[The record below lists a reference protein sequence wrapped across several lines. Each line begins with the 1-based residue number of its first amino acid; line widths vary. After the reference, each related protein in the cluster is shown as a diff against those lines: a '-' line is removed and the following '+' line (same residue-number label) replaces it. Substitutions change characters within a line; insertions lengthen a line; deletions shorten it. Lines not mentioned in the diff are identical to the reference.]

1 MERRKAKISAVC
13 ISIIMI
19 LSVFMTVI
27 GIYAFKNPMV
37 NKNSYGAGLSANLN
51 YNEDDYVGRIGDRT
65 AYMNEQD
72 YANLSNWEPITN
84 QNNDL
89 ENFLIQEGKY
99 QGKNG
104 YLTEDVTLN
113 WKNFTFDSRVRA
125 ALAPKR
131 AGALNVQL
139 DGCGYT
145 ITYVGDSE
153 IVDTGSGLQGGRT
166 DADYHNLPMQQ
177 CQVYNDITSGVLV
190 GNDGSDIAGR
200 NEAKEGYAKD
210 SKDNDKVGYHAFG
223 GMLNVLSK
231 DGVLKN
237 FKFKIDS
244 THAFYYIDRRE
255 DDGEGSIN
263 TVGKR
268 QGWFKVQVA
277 FGGLVGYNNG
287 GSIDNV
293 SVELASNKYLYA
305 SSFKGN
311 KADHS
316 TWSDHIFSERDTVA
330 AIMQGLVVGVNDGG
344 SITNVSSTMKQNS
357 GMKIAAG
364 SAWWTLDNVEY
375 ASTGATLLGGIC
387 GAMFG
392 NGKMSNLYLNVESGA
407 YLDVDL
413 RKYTS
418 NDQYKYTGYKIIG
431 GIVASNVSGNI
442 SSAMVTGN
450 MDFLR
455 TWGDIEGEFNFG
467 TAANGNL
474 AVKRATV
481 LKSIFVAEGTQPTN
495 MIYKNANGGTTS
507 DIANP
512 HPDNEEAS
520 MQNSNSNTG
529 YRPVSQMVRLQ
540 TRGYDNGNNQNEIK
554 YYFSHDAYDVV
565 GENNKVPV
573 YDKAM
578 IFVPEG
584 KLLWDLYGKLVY
596 DNLYKGATNEDIP
609 YYYETPEAK
618 IYVGN
623 TGAGEI
629 GFYTKVNANSSN
641 ASQDIYEN
649 SNKQGE
655 FWQEMSDQNRAR
667 RAGVENSKLYY
678 NGTTYQLKLKVDIGD
693 GSGYKLYDQGLN
705 IRNVGDLKNAK
716 KLTGGA
722 PVELYCEVKEGET
735 EETTVAYANIDKR
748 LLITLND
755 ITGMDRTL
763 EILKRDLIVTTTEG
777 YTYGESTVF
786 DNIQVSFGKSESD
799 PANSGL
805 VDGEAML
812 WQEITFNPDSN
823 GVVTIDLNVAG
834 HHMLRPSSNNYV
846 LKSAVSDDV
855 YNESTTFTAYI
866 LPHEITVEDGI
877 YIRGTAVNGKFE
889 IVNNR
894 DFGDA
899 DKNNE
904 KRKIRIS
911 ARFNDGHFTADGI
924 ILTTASGN
932 TYEFDSSNMT
942 EYTQTARGLY
952 YIEYTVTN
960 NGDESNTS
968 GVLKS
973 IGWKNYKVQN
983 YNVEIN
989 YADKTETI
997 TSEHRYG
1004 DKVALEATPTDSEV
1018 FVGWRFVEGSSNYT
1032 AFTNMDDNR
1041 QYLTYKQN
1049 DFFKIKG
1056 DIKLEAVYIARD
1068 ESKYLQYYTDN
1079 YGAIL
1084 RTRQADS
1091 DVPSRQYT
1099 LPQNMG
1105 WKFKE
1110 WQKIDNIQGV
1120 EGRVVFFRTV
1130 YEGNDDPAT
1139 VQLIQDGEVSWEHF
1153 GRAITLKAGRK
1164 YLVNDSLVQVLD
1176 KDLTIYAINNMI
1188 ITDVTDE
1195 STEDN
1200 DYPKTSLR
1208 HRSFQYGDTL
1218 YINLTFTYGG
1228 FGQSYITGSTEGMTE
1243 DEIRKAN
1250 KPKIELFGFD
1260 ENDFTEYVRQGNIYQ
1275 LSIVITMQELECRFG
1290 NNTDIISTLTVNGEK
1305 FDSVLE
1311 ILLKNKSFY

>member
-19 LSVFMTVI
+19 LSVFMTAI
-27 GIYAFKNPMV
+27 GIYAFKNPMA
-37 NKNSYGAGLSANLN
+37 NNGNGAGLSANLN

-72 YANLSNWEPITN
+72 YANLGNWEPITN
-84 QNNDL
+84 RNNDIYH
-89 ENFLIQEGKY
+89 FLLQTDKY
-99 QGKNG
+99 AGKNG

-113 WKNFTFDSRVRA
+113 WKNYSWDSQVRA
-125 ALAPKR
+125 ALAPKSV
-131 AGALNVQL
+131 GALNVQL

-145 ITYVGDSE
+145 ITYQGDGE
-153 IVDTGSGLQGGRT
+153 IKDTGSGLQGGRT
-166 DADYHNLPMQQ
+166 DGDYHNLPMQQ
-177 CQVYNDITSGVLV
+177 CQVYNDVTSGVLV
-190 GNDGSDIAGR
+190 GNDAPNPVEGDKEPKKGYTKESQD
-200 NEAKEGYAKD
+200 NE
-210 SKDNDKVGYHAFG
+210 KVGYHAFG

-244 THAFYYIDRRE
+244 THAFYYVDRRS
-255 DDGEGSIN
+255 DLGTSDIN
-263 TVGKR
+263 MQGKR
-268 QGWFKVQVA
+268 EGLLSVQLA
-277 FGGLVGYNNG
+277 FGGLVGYNDG

-293 SVELASNKYLYA
+293 AVELASNKYLYA
-305 SSFKGN
+305 SSFRGN
-311 KADHS
+311 RDDGS
-316 TWSDHIFSERDTVA
+316 TWSDHIFSNRKTIA

-357 GMKIAAG
+357 GMKIEAASG
-364 SAWWTLDNVEY
+364 WWYNVNDDKTFY
-375 ASTGATLLGGIC
+375 ASTGAALLGGIC

-392 NGKMSNLYLNVESGA
+392 NGKMSNAYLNVETGA
-407 YLDVDL
+407 YLDADV
-413 RKYTS
+413 RTFAEK
-418 NDQYKYTGYKIIG
+418 NKYTGYKIIG
-431 GIVASNVSGNI
+431 GIVASNVSGSI

-450 MDFLR
+450 MNFLR
-455 TWGDIEGEFNFG
+455 TWGDLQGSFDYGIAGIQDI
-467 TAANGNL
+467 
-474 AVKRATV
+474 VKKYATV

-507 DIANP
+507 NITSP
-512 HPDNEEAS
+512 HPDNPEAS
-520 MQNSNSNTG
+520 TQNSNSDTG

-554 YYFSHDAYDVV
+554 YYFSHDVYDIV
-565 GENNKVPV
+565 EDKKVPV

-584 KLLWDLYGKLVY
+584 KLLWDLYGRLVY
-596 DNLYKGATNEDIP
+596 DNLYRGATSEDIP
-609 YYYETPEAK
+609 NYYETADAK

-623 TGAGEI
+623 TGKGEI

-667 RAGVENSKLYY
+667 RNGNEYQKLYY
-678 NGTTYQLKLKVDIGD
+678 NGTTYQLKLKVNIGD
-693 GSGYKLYDQGLN
+693 GSGYKLYDQGLR

-722 PVELYCEVKEGET
+722 PVELYCEVKDGDT
-735 EETTVAYANIDKR
+735 EETTVAYANLDKR

-755 ITGMDRTL
+755 VTGMDRTL
-763 EILKRDLIVTTTEG
+763 EILKRDLIVSTTDG
-777 YTYGESTVF
+777 YAYGESTVF
-786 DNIQVSFGKSESD
+786 DNIQVTFGKSQSD
-799 PANSGL
+799 PNNSGL

-812 WQEITFNPDSN
+812 WQETKFNPDSN

-877 YIRGTAVNGKFE
+877 YIRGAAVNGKFE

-924 ILTTASGN
+924 ILTTANGN

-960 NGDESNTS
+960 SGAESNTS
-968 GVLKS
+968 GALKS
-973 IGWKNYKVQN
+973 ISWKNYKAQE

-989 YADKTETI
+989 YADKAETSI
-997 TSEHRYG
+997 SKHGYG
-1004 DKVALEATPTDSEV
+1004 DKITLQAAPTDSEV

-1032 AFTNMDDNR
+1032 AFTNMDDSR
-1041 QYLTYKQN
+1041 KYLTYKQS

-1056 DIKLEAVYIARD
+1056 DIKLEAVYVARD

-1079 YGAIL
+1079 YGAVL

-1110 WQKIDNIQGV
+1110 WQKIDNIQGI

-1139 VQLIQDGEVSWEHF
+1139 VQLIQDGEVTWEHF
-1153 GRAITLKAGRK
+1153 GRAITLKANRK
-1164 YLVNDSLVQVLD
+1164 YIVNDSLVQVLD
-1176 KDLTIYAINNMI
+1176 KDLTLYAINNMT

-1228 FGQSYITGSTEGMTE
+1228 FGQSYITGSTEDMTE

-1250 KPKIELFGFD
+1250 KPKVELFGFT

-1290 NNTDIISTLTVNGEK
+1290 NNTDIVSTLTVNGEK
-1305 FDSVLE
+1305 FDNVLE